1 VASAARPR
9 TGSRSTSNPRSTPVV
24 VIPRLMNIAALLIVL
39 RLVFSRTAW
48 VAIANNVFS
57 LFIFPVD
64 GFGWAGVVVLLV
76 LSDALSRR

>member
-1 VASAARPR
+1 
-9 TGSRSTSNPRSTPVV
+9 
-24 VIPRLMNIAALLIVL
+24 MNIAALLIVL

-76 LSDALSRR
+76 LSLSLIHI

>member
-1 VASAARPR
+1 
-9 TGSRSTSNPRSTPVV
+9 
-24 VIPRLMNIAALLIVL
+24 MNIAALLIVL
-39 RLVFSRTAW
+39 RLVFSRTTW

-76 LSDALSRR
+76 LSDEVGS

>member
-1 VASAARPR
+1 
-9 TGSRSTSNPRSTPVV
+9 
-24 VIPRLMNIAALLIVL
+24 MNIAALLIVL

-76 LSDALSRR
+76 LSVSYTHLRAHET